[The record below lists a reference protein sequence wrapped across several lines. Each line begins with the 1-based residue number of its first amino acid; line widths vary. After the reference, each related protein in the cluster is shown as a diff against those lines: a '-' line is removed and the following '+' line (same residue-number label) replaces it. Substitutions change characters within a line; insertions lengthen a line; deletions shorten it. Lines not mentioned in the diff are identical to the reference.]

1 MPNRLKYA
9 ALATLLATGVATS
22 TVALA
27 QTSQGSAP
35 ENGSKGSATMHGG
48 NMMQGGNMMNMMSQM
63 TSMMETCNKMM
74 QSAMMTPIQP
84 KQPPAD
90 KGATPQR
97 NGG

>member
-9 ALATLLATGVATS
+9 AIATLLAAGVATS

-27 QTSQGSAP
+27 QGPAP
-35 ENGSKGSATMHGG
+35 ENGSKGYATMHGG
-48 NMMQGGNMMNMMSQM
+48 KMMQGGDMMNMMSQM

-74 QSAMMTPIQP
+74 QRAMMTPTQP

-90 KGATPQR
+90 KGATPQQ